1 MLASDDVISVRI
13 QTSSLFILKD
23 GVKFNIWDVV
33 STAQFKFNNNVE
45 QWNWQS
51 WFIYGRITAAAGLFS
66 VNTAGAA
73 VKSLF

>member
-1 MLASDDVISVRI
+1 MIVRYINVHLIIIIIIIIKPECLFMLASDDVISVRI

-45 QWNWQS
+45 
-51 WFIYGRITAAAGLFS
+51 R
-66 VNTAGAA
+66 
-73 VKSLF
+73 